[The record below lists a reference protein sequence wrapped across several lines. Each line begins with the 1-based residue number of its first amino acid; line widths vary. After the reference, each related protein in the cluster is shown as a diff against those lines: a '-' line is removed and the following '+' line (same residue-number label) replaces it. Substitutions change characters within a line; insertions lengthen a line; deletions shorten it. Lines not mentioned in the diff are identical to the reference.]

1 MHPASRFLHFLSA
14 GHDPNSPFGRPN
26 RQRISIRL
34 PRCAV
39 YCPYLQKHSRCE
51 ASNHGNHVQNGP
63 AHDLHK
69 RNRSRDKSRVH
80 VSSSEIVRI
89 NDANIQHF
97 WEISAHTLQE
107 SCNRFHRVHPK
118 CHMLL
123 NIPSFSAQMP
133 RPFSPHCLMSNPVL
147 RQTDPFLPN
156 DRQKD
161 RTFPHPKARSRPLHG
176 DARLNCGTFA
186 QNSPTFSEKRGE
198 ISKKSLIFYFASPA
212 TRSKQPRK
220 IGIPPQSHSP
230 SDHFKQNAPS
240 IKQKAVDFTK
250 NISHVISDSR
260 PTNTKHPYISSFMR
274 ESFVLRPKI
283 IIFADISE
291 QRSREAVLVPLTTR
305 TL

>member
-1 MHPASRFLHFLSA
+1 M
-14 GHDPNSPFGRPN
+14 
-26 RQRISIRL
+26 
-34 PRCAV
+34 
-39 YCPYLQKHSRCE
+39 YYPYLQKHSRCE

-107 SCNRFHRVHPK
+107 SCNCFHRVHPK

-133 RPFSPHCLMSNPVL
+133 RPFSPHYLISNPVF
-147 RQTDPFLPN
+147 RQTDPFFPMI
-156 DRQKD
+156 DIK
-161 RTFPHPKARSRPLHG
+161 TEHFPHPEAHSRPLHG
-176 DARLNCGTFA
+176 DACLNCGTFS
-186 QNSPTFSEKRGE
+186 QNFPTFSEKRGE
-198 ISKKSLIFYFASPA
+198 ISQKSPIFYFITPA
-212 TRSKQPRK
+212 ARSKQPRK
-220 IGIPPQSHSP
+220 VGKSPQRHSHP
-230 SDHFKQNAPS
+230 DHFKQNAPS
-240 IKQKAVDFTK
+240 IKQKAADFTK
-250 NISHVISDSR
+250 NISHIISNSR
-260 PTNTKHPYISSFMR
+260 PTNTKHPYISSFMG

>member
-1 MHPASRFLHFLSA
+1 MHHASRFLHFLSA
-14 GHDPNSPFGRPN
+14 GHDPNSPFVRPN

-51 ASNHGNHVQNGP
+51 ASNHGIHVQNGP

-123 NIPSFSAQMP
+123 NIPSFSAQIP
-133 RPFSPHCLMSNPVL
+133 RLFSPHSLMSNPAL
-147 RQTDPFLPN
+147 QQTDPLFPMI
-156 DRQKD
+156 DIK
-161 RTFPHPKARSRPLHG
+161 TEHFPHPEARSRPLHG
-176 DARLNCGTFA
+176 DARLDCGTFS

-198 ISKKSLIFYFASPA
+198 ISKKSPIFYFASPA
-212 TRSKQPRK
+212 TRSKRPRK
-220 IGIPPQSHSP
+220 VGIPPH
-230 SDHFKQNAPS
+230 K
-240 IKQKAVDFTK
+240 
-250 NISHVISDSR
+250 VIALR
-260 PTNTKHPYISSFMR
+260 IISS
-274 ESFVLRPKI
+274 KTHH
-283 IIFADISE
+283 
-291 QRSREAVLVPLTTR
+291 Q
-305 TL
+305 

>member
-1 MHPASRFLHFLSA
+1 MHRASRFLHFLSA

-123 NIPSFSAQMP
+123 NIPSFSAQIP
-133 RPFSPHCLMSNPVL
+133 RLFSSHCLISNPVF
-147 RQTDPFLPN
+147 RQTDPLFPMI
-156 DRQKD
+156 DIK
-161 RTFPHPKARSRPLHG
+161 TEHFPHPEARSRPLHG
-176 DARLNCGTFA
+176 DARLDCGTFS
-186 QNSPTFSEKRGE
+186 QKLPNFFRKTGRNLQKVPHFLFRLSRYTFETA
-198 ISKKSLIFYFASPA
+198 KKS
-212 TRSKQPRK
+212 RK
-220 IGIPPQSHSP
+220 FP
-230 SDHFKQNAPS
+230 
-240 IKQKAVDFTK
+240 TK
-250 NISHVISDSR
+250 S
-260 PTNTKHPYISSFMR
+260 
-274 ESFVLRPKI
+274 
-283 IIFADISE
+283 
-291 QRSREAVLVPLTTR
+291 
-305 TL
+305 

>member
-1 MHPASRFLHFLSA
+1 MHHASRFLHFLSA

-123 NIPSFSAQMP
+123 NIPSFSAQIP
-133 RPFSPHCLMSNPVL
+133 RLFSPHCLIPIPSCSKRIHFSL
-147 RQTDPFLPN
+147 LSTKRPN
-156 DRQKD
+156 I
-161 RTFPHPKARSRPLHG
+161 
-176 DARLNCGTFA
+176 
-186 QNSPTFSEKRGE
+186 SPSGSTFSSPSWRCSPRLRDFL
-198 ISKKSLIFYFASPA
+198 SKTPQLFQKNGDKSPKSPPIFYFITPA

-220 IGIPPQSHSP
+220 VGFPPQSHSP
-230 SDHFKQNAPS
+230 PDHFKQNAPS

-250 NISHVISDSR
+250 NISHIISNSR
-260 PTNTKHPYISSFMR
+260 PTNTKHPHISSFMG